1 MEALDVVAVNIIAN
15 LSQIKKM
22 KQVIKTFSM
31 RMLVAYRIGIRQY
44 WCKKEGNKGLIRR

>member
-22 KQVIKTFSM
+22 KQVINHS
-31 RMLVAYRIGIRQY
+31 L
-44 WCKKEGNKGLIRR
+44 